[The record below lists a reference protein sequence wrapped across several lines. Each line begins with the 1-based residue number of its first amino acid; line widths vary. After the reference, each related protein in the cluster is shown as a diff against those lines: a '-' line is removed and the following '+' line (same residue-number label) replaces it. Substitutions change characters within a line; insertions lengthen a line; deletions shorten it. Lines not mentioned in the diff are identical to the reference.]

1 MVKRKWTKA
10 QIKIYKILHRKLK
23 NPIKHGDLNA
33 DAPNR

>member
-10 QIKIYKILHRKLK
+10 QIMNYKILHKKPK